1 MKMNVRPTPIVAA
14 IFLLAIAA
22 GMPLHAAEI
31 YKWVDENG
39 VVHFSDNPPPPE
51 NQAAEKIAVED
62 SRPSDW
68 DPEQDIY
75 GVEEQAARMQA
86 MREDMETK
94 RQDRLERQ
102 RQQAAMQPQP
112 QPREQERYGYPAI
125 TDQDREKIFGLNSA
139 RLYGVDVEATRKAM
153 PADGLAAV
161 KKTYRE
167 SGGERSDTAFGWVPA

>member
-112 QPREQERYGYPAI
+112 QPREQERYGYPIYWNNNIWPRPPVRPQPPIARPEPLPGGPGDFIRPPKPI
-125 TDQDREKIFGLNSA
+125 TPR
-139 RLYGVDVEATRKAM
+139 
-153 PADGLAAV
+153 
-161 KKTYRE
+161 
-167 SGGERSDTAFGWVPA
+167 